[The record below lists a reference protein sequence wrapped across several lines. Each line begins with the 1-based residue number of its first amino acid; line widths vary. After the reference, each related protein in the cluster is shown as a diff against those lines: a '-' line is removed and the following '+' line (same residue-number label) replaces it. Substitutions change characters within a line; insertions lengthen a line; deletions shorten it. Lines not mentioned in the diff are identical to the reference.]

1 MSETST
7 SMVESSAVPK
17 RIDSEKLPKPSLR
30 HISFDSLRFV
40 INISI
45 SPSLSISFKVIFLV
59 LELGSPNSLDLI
71 KLPLPSLI
79 KI

>member
-7 SMVESSAVPK
+7 SMVESSSVPK
-17 RIDSEKLPKPSLR
+17 RIVSEKSPLPSFR

-45 SPSLSISFKVIFLV
+45 SPSLSMSFNVIFLV
-59 LELGSPNSLDLI
+59 LELDFPNSLDLL
-71 KLPLPSLI
+71 KFPFPSLR